1 MKRLILASALS
12 AFALSASAVEIGAPY
27 EQLNIDRQLP
37 NIEFAPVEPYVAAS
51 RAPFEQPALHRALPG
66 PPPAHLVVAPR
77 GAVGPRPPRPFRTA
91 GKRVAAP
98 DPAGPEYASRR
109 SRQQH

>member
-37 NIEFAPVEPYVAAS
+37 NIEFAPVEPYVADS
-51 RAPFEQPALHRALPG
+51 RAPFEQLAIDRALPNLPVQNTQVAEVG
-66 PPPAHLVVAPR
+66 SSTRSDASTGETSAQSPWAHDWNFIAPAL
-77 GAVGPRPPRPFRTA
+77 
-91 GKRVAAP
+91 
-98 DPAGPEYASRR
+98 
-109 SRQQH
+109 